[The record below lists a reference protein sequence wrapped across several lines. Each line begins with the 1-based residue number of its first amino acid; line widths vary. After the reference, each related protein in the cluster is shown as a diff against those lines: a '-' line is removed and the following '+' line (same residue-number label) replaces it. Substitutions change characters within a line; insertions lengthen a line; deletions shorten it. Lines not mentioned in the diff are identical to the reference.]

1 MLVCGSTVDGEE
13 SLLLKAFEN
22 VLVQHPRAVMILA
35 PRHPERF
42 PAVAALLEQM
52 SIRFCRRSVW
62 NGEALTGGVFL
73 LDTIGELAA
82 LYALADVAFVG
93 GSLVPRRRTQHY

>member
-1 MLVCGSTVDGEE
+1 LPSAIVESLRKSVTTTPAGPVLVCGSTVEGEE

-42 PAVAALLEQM
+42 PVVGALLEQM

-62 NGEALTGGVFL
+62 NGEALTAGVFL
-73 LDTIGELAA
+73 LDTIGE
-82 LYALADVAFVG
+82 
-93 GSLVPRRRTQHY
+93 